1 MEVAAE
7 HEMTALGAAALAG
20 RAIGL
25 WAGDDAIRARLR
37 RGAVYEPTVDP
48 DSVAVR
54 RAEWRA
60 ALSRA
65 LL

>member
-1 MEVAAE
+1 
-7 HEMTALGAAALAG
+7 LAG

-25 WAGDDAIRARLR
+25 WPDDEPIRTKLR
-37 RGAVYEPTVDP
+37 RGAVYEPAVDR
-48 DSVAVR
+48 DSVAVS

-60 ALSRA
+60 ALDRA